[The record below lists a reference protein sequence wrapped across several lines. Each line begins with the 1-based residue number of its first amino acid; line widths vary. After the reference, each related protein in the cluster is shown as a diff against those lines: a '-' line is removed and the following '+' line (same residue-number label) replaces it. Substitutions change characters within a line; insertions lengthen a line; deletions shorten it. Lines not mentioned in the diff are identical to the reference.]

1 MVKSVLLTFEM
12 NARDTTPHFFQA
24 DGGTFGEIKMKILFT
39 STTYFILLLFV
50 SPLLSAQDLYKYR
63 TFSLGASLA
72 TVLKQTD
79 QKLADV
85 KVTHSRPGLMQEFTW
100 WPPSISGAP
109 YRPDTVEQMRFSFYD
124 GELYKI
130 SVVYDRSSTE
140 GLTAEDLVKSVAAK
154 YGAAKY
160 VALAIDSP
168 TEENQRTVA
177 WWEDSQYSLNL
188 AQSSFTG
195 AFELV
200 ICSKRVND
208 EAELVLANAL
218 KLDNQEAP
226 QREADRKKKNMD
238 ELEVTRQK
246 NQNSFKP

>member
-1 MVKSVLLTFEM
+1 M
-12 NARDTTPHFFQA
+12 
-24 DGGTFGEIKMKILFT
+24 KMKIFCT
-39 STTYFILLLFV
+39 SIACSIVLLLAT
-50 SPLLSAQDLYKYR
+50 PLLGGQDLSKYR

-72 TVLKQTD
+72 TVLKHTN

-85 KVTHSRPGLMQEFTW
+85 KVTHSRPGLMQESTW
-100 WPPSISGAP
+100 WPPSISGTP
-109 YRPDTVEQMRFSFYD
+109 YRPDTVEQMRFSFYE

-130 SVVYDRSSTE
+130 SVVYDRASTE
-140 GLTAEDLVKSVAAK
+140 GLTAEDLVKSVTAK
-154 YGAAKY
+154 YGEAKY

-188 AQSSFTG
+188 ARSSFTG

-208 EAELVLANAL
+208 EAELALANAL
-218 KLDNQEAP
+218 KLDKQEAP
-226 QREADRKKKNMD
+226 QREIA
-238 ELEVTRQK
+238 RQK
-246 NQNSFKP
+246 KERDDGRAAAAKARAANKSAFRP

>member
-1 MVKSVLLTFEM
+1 
-12 NARDTTPHFFQA
+12 
-24 DGGTFGEIKMKILFT
+24 MKILCT
-39 STTYFILLLFV
+39 SIAYFILLF
-50 SPLLSAQDLYKYR
+50 SATPLLSAQDLYKYR

-85 KVTHSRPGLMQEFTW
+85 KVIHNRPGLMQEFTW
-100 WPPSISGAP
+100 WPPSISGTP

-124 GELYKI
+124 GQLYKI

-140 GLTAEDLVKSVAAK
+140 GLTTEDLVKSIAAK
-154 YGAAKY
+154 YGTAKY

-188 AQSSFTG
+188 ARSSFTG

-208 EAELVLANAL
+208 EAELALASAL
-218 KLDNQEAP
+218 KLDKQEAP
-226 QREADRKKKNMD
+226 QREAERKKKTMD
-238 ELEVTRQK
+238 DLEVTRQK
-246 NQNSFKP
+246 NQNGFRP

>member
-1 MVKSVLLTFEM
+1 M
-12 NARDTTPHFFQA
+12 
-24 DGGTFGEIKMKILFT
+24 KMKIFCT
-39 STTYFILLLFV
+39 SIACSIVLLLAT
-50 SPLLSAQDLYKYR
+50 PLLGGQDLSKYR

-72 TVLKQTD
+72 TVLKHTD

-100 WPPSISGAP
+100 WPPSISGTA
-109 YRPDTVEQMRFSFYD
+109 YHPDTVEQMRFSFYD

-130 SVVYDRSSTE
+130 SVSYHRASTE
-140 GLTAEDLVKSVAAK
+140 GLTAEDVVKSIAAK

-188 AQSSFTG
+188 ERSSFTG

-208 EAELVLANAL
+208 EAELALANAL
-218 KLDNQEAP
+218 KLDKQEAP
-226 QREADRKKKNMD
+226 QREAERQKKQMD
-238 ELEVTRQK
+238 DLEVTRQK
-246 NQNSFKP
+246 NQNSFRP